1 MQGDVVVALDGRPA
15 SECVLA
21 VAIRLA
27 RTIGTSLRLVRVFDV
42 PHEVISARA
51 GMVGVMDETRA
62 LAEAMHAALETAA
75 EQARAAGVTAEPM
88 VLQGEDVAPALLREI
103 NRAPCRAVVMATHSH
118 GKLRRALLGSVAQ
131 RVAREVDVP
140 VVLVPAAC
148 TVTSPQGTIGRVL
161 LPIDGT
167 AASAAAADLFLED
180 PPAGL
185 EVVVLRVIGPAVRS
199 ATPRGTPIA
208 PIVTPEAVVERL
220 TGRGIKARTMTCD
233 SPLVPEG
240 ILEAA
245 GDSGADLI
253 AMATHVR
260 SGLARLAQ
268 GSVTDT
274 VLRSATLPV
283 LVVKMR
289 GG

>member
-1 MQGDVVVALDGRPA
+1 MHGDVVVALDGRPA

-21 VAIRLA
+21 VAVRLA

-51 GMVGVMDETRA
+51 GMVGVMEETRA
-62 LAEAMHAALETAA
+62 LAEEMQAALEAA
-75 EQARAAGVTAEPM
+75 ADRARAEGVEAEAL
-88 VLQGEDVAPALLREI
+88 VLQGEEVAPALLREI

-140 VVLVPAAC
+140 VVFVPAAC
-148 TVTSPQGTIGRVL
+148 TATSAHGTVTRVL

-167 AASAAAADLFLED
+167 AASAAAADVFLED

-208 PIVTPEAVVERL
+208 PVVTSEAVVERL
-220 TGRGIKARTMTCD
+220 RSRGVQARAMTCD
-233 SPLVPEG
+233 SPLIPEG

-245 GDSGADLI
+245 EQSGAELI

-274 VLRSATLPV
+274 VVRSTALPV